1 MKKNTRNAE
10 YTKEYNR
17 KSLLR
22 YLRNENLS
30 RAELSRRMGL
40 SRAAISIIAEELLN
54 EGMVAET
61 AAVESRVGRT
71 PVPLMLLPEAGY
83 AIGVFL
89 NRTDTL
95 AGLVDICGTVLEQT
109 KIPPE
114 MLEGKDRM
122 EILSGIIMDLIRRSG
137 VDRERIVG
145 IGISAPG
152 PLDGEKGIIL
162 NPPHFEQWY
171 RSPIGPELQK
181 RTGYPV
187 YLENDASCLARYNL
201 GKPEARGSEDYLLLM
216 VEKGVGSGVISRGH
230 VLKGAGYFTS
240 ELGHTSI
247 DYQGRLCSCGN
258 RGCLEM
264 YASLEN
270 LLAGSPFRDWRE
282 LIDNK
287 DIDVVI
293 IGTPDH
299 WHCLQLVAACQAGK
313 DVYCEKPLGNS
324 IEECNIMVRAAEK
337 YQRVVQ
343 VGQWQRSDPHWQDA
357 MDFVHSGKL
366 GKIRTVRVFSYQGWC
381 PSIPVQPDQPVPE
394 GVDYDMWLGPAP
406 KRPFNPNRFHFT
418 FRWFW
423 DYAGGLM
430 TDWGVHLLDYALYG
444 MNVTAPNS
452 IMASGGKFG
461 YPDDA
466 CETPDL
472 LQTIYTFNDFTVMW
486 DHAIGIDDGAYG
498 RNHGLGFVGENGTL
512 VIDRNGWEVIPEKVS
527 GVERMEPVALQ
538 KSYGEGGLN
547 LHAKNHL
554 ACIKDRNLN
563 CNASIQIGAHIA
575 KFAHLGNIA
584 YRTGKKLSWDGKTFH
599 DAEADT
605 YLCKTYREP
614 WKLPVV

>member
-1 MKKNTRNAE
+1 MTRRE
-10 YTKEYNR
+10 FME
-17 KSLLR
+17 KSAALGAGLAMSPLMFR
-22 YLRNENLS
+22 MSAKPVGANDKIHLGLIGCRSQGFADLQAFLRNPEVDCVALCDIDQS
-30 RAELSRRMGL
+30 VLEG
-40 SRAAISIIAEELLN
+40 RAA
-54 EGMVAET
+54 
-61 AAVESRVGRT
+61 
-71 PVPLMLLPEAGY
+71 
-83 AIGVFL
+83 
-89 NRTDTL
+89 DT
-95 AGLVDICGTVLEQT
+95 E
-109 KIPPE
+109 KIQ
-114 MLEGKDRM
+114 GKKVKH
-122 EILSGIIMDLIRRSG
+122 LY
-137 VDRERIVG
+137 
-145 IGISAPG
+145 
-152 PLDGEKGIIL
+152 K
-162 NPPHFEQWY
+162 
-171 RSPIGPELQK
+171 
-181 RTGYPV
+181 
-187 YLENDASCLARYNL
+187 
-201 GKPEARGSEDYLLLM
+201 
-216 VEKGVGSGVISRGH
+216 
-230 VLKGAGYFTS
+230 
-240 ELGHTSI
+240 
-247 DYQGRLCSCGN
+247 
-258 RGCLEM
+258 
-264 YASLEN
+264 
-270 LLAGSPFRDWRE
+270 DWRK

-287 DIDVVI
+287 DVDVVI

-299 WHCLQLVAACQAGK
+299 WHCLQLVAACEAGK

-337 YQRVVQ
+337 YNRIVQ

-381 PSIPVQPDQPVPE
+381 PSIPVQPDQPVPD

-406 KRPFNPNRFHFT
+406 LRPFNPNRFHFT

-472 LQTIYTFNDFTVMW
+472 LQTVYTFDDFTVMW

-512 VIDRNGWEVIPEKVS
+512 VVNRGGWEVIPEKVN
-527 GVERMEPVALQ
+527 GVERMEAVELR

-547 LHAKNHL
+547 LHVKNHL
-554 ACIKDRNLN
+554 ECIKSRNPN

-584 YRTGKKLSWDGKTFH
+584 YRTGKQPPWARKTFH

-614 WKLPVV
+614 WKLPRI